1 MKTHSDL
8 EVATQLEQLWHTIER
23 GITTANEAVVKAKDI
38 QLIIL
43 EDTKRCEQIQSEFVQ
58 NHRVIQNNARE
69 VEIQQVQLV
78 ENIKIATQI
87 RDELALQ
94 VTQLSDYQ
102 ATFEQFKQDLEAIN
116 HSINAAQNQAR
127 LIEAILPES
136 TKELPQQ
143 LEEFKQL
150 ALQLAI
156 DKKEAAHFLEQT
168 QDKAKLVVDTY
179 SGLQQLKSQV
189 ESIINDF
196 GGKQK
201 LDTISNSFKA
211 AQTEIEYLHKK
222 LETQTKQQ
230 SLLRNWLIAV
240 SIGTAIALIFAIVR

>member
-43 EDTKRCEQIQSEFVQ
+43 EDTKRCEKIQSEFVQ
-58 NHRVIQNNARE
+58 NHRVIQNNVRE
-69 VEIQQVQLV
+69 VEIQQVQLQ

-94 VTQLSDYQ
+94 VTQLSNYQ

-116 HSINAAQNQAR
+116 NSVNAVQNQAR
-127 LIEAILPES
+127 LLEAILPES

-143 LEEFKQL
+143 LEEVKQL
-150 ALQLAI
+150 ASQLAI
-156 DKKEAAHFLEQT
+156 DKKEAAYFLEQV

-179 SGLQQLKSQV
+179 SGLQQLKNQI
-189 ESIINDF
+189 ESIINNF

-201 LDTISNSFKA
+201 LDTISN
-211 AQTEIEYLHKK
+211 EIEHLHKK

-240 SIGTAIALIFAIVR
+240 SIGIAIALIFAIVR